1 MAFKD
6 KKIPWVLCILVL
18 TSVLILYTLSDGVT
32 SHTYSPWQ
40 QLPVGS
46 GFGDGSLDVIHKQSS
61 NSANGIQNNTEAH
74 FFNRSVG
81 ITTTHRRQK
90 PSISTTSQKRI
101 LPPRGKLKNGTETGT
116 QVTAKAER
124 YPWYVNESS
133 RHPEE
138 VHHVVFVKVSLI
150 LVL

>member
-1 MAFKD
+1 MAFKE
-6 KKIPWVLCILVL
+6 KKTLRVLCILVL
-18 TSVLILYTLSDGVT
+18 TSALVLYTL
-32 SHTYSPWQ
+32 HTYTPWQ